1 MRHYRV
7 LFVCIGNSCRSQMA
21 EAFARR
27 YGSDV
32 LEPESAGIASAGFI
46 SPDTRQV
53 MFEKN
58 IDLEGCESKGFERTG
73 NEFDLIVNLSG
84 YPLPPLL
91 PSPVREWKVPDPISL
106 SLDRHREIRDQIE
119 GLVASLILE
128 FRRAQEFDTPPQ
140 LKENKG

>member
-1 MRHYRV
+1 MRRYRV

-32 LEPESAGIASAGFI
+32 LEPESAGIAPAGFI

-53 MFEKN
+53 MLEKN
-58 IDLEGCESKGFERTG
+58 IDLEGCESKGFDKTG
-73 NEFDLIVNLSG
+73 NEFDLIVNMSG
-84 YPLPPLL
+84 YPLAPLL

-119 GLVASLILE
+119 GLVAELILE